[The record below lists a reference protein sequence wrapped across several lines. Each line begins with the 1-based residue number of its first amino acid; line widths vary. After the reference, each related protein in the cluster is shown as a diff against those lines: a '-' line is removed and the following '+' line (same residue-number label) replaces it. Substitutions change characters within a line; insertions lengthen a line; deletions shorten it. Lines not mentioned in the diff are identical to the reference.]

1 MSGPTPTT
9 ALSGKALA
17 LARRRDQAQRG
28 GRAQSSSAGARNAP
42 RTAAPARPE
51 PVPRPSGVDPVAAP
65 AQAQTFDAPADLT
78 PASTTAVPAGMS
90 PGGATNGRDLA
101 RARRAAQARAGAQG
115 RPSRPARQRSGATA
129 FAGSPAAP
137 LVAPAAQSAVVSAGA
152 EPVGSGE
159 SGAGDAD
166 LLDAICSLVEA
177 APSNEGLPASV
188 RELCRERRRD
198 LSHRGQAALP
208 ASPRGLAA
216 GRGSARIR
224 PGAAGPAVSV
234 RDLARQR
241 RAELGKNGRGT
252 PSDYRPSGRVRPPA
266 PAKVAL
272 GTTLSGSAVTGTLVE
287 RNPKV
292 TGNEPGTCRV
302 ITGTEYIGAE
312 QFDQFCGTRPLPPVP
327 KVGVSA
333 TSQGQR
339 MTGTEVG
346 RSPRVTGDESGA
358 CRSVTGTEYLG
369 SEALADFCPSSP
381 GNTMLPARPA
391 KVAVGATERK
401 GLVVT
406 GTDEARSGAVT
417 GADAG
422 ARRAVTGSQYAD
434 AGLARLTINGP
445 PSKVALTHT
454 LAGRP
459 VSGTEVGRSVKVTG
473 DEAGACR
480 PVSGTE
486 YLSNEQFQTICRTRP
501 EPPPPKVGED
511 SSRAGQRI
519 TGNLVD
525 RSPKVTGNEP
535 GACER
540 VTGSQYG
547 QTSLCDGAP
556 VKVSAMH
563 TLAGRTLTGTA
574 VSLGADPIP
583 NLGPKLTGDE
593 HGECQLVTGT
603 EYVGQE
609 QYQAYCEGTPAPRA
623 DKVGVSRTERGQQV
637 SGVMLGRSPLV
648 TGNEPG
654 SASAITGTP
663 YGGGPRQGQSE
674 GCACGGACGCG
685 GHSATQP
692 RVETAPAAPA
702 PAARRV
708 PRYLAPADQPLP
720 YAEPRPPAAPGP
732 ADFSI
737 VSPARAARG
746 RITGNA
752 LGSVGSGGLSRITG
766 PVNLA
771 AGLVSG
777 TPEFRYRDEQPTDY
791 HAPAFSAPAAVAAA
805 PAVPMEEPVGRITGE
820 GRDSGRRITGDDWAR
835 SGRVTGTEGHW
846 AQGRNLTLRGE
857 NRLPMAAG
865 AWGNKDLERP
875 APPPPARV
883 TGSSGGNTKGTCVT
897 YSGGARG

>member
-1 MSGPTPTT
+1 
-9 ALSGKALA
+9 
-17 LARRRDQAQRG
+17 
-28 GRAQSSSAGARNAP
+28 
-42 RTAAPARPE
+42 
-51 PVPRPSGVDPVAAP
+51 
-65 AQAQTFDAPADLT
+65 
-78 PASTTAVPAGMS
+78 
-90 PGGATNGRDLA
+90 
-101 RARRAAQARAGAQG
+101 
-115 RPSRPARQRSGATA
+115 
-129 FAGSPAAP
+129 
-137 LVAPAAQSAVVSAGA
+137 AAQSAVVSAGA

-556 VKVSAMH
+556 VKVS
-563 TLAGRTLTGTA
+563 
-574 VSLGADPIP
+574 
-583 NLGPKLTGDE
+583 
-593 HGECQLVTGT
+593 
-603 EYVGQE
+603 
-609 QYQAYCEGTPAPRA
+609 
-623 DKVGVSRTERGQQV
+623 
-637 SGVMLGRSPLV
+637 
-648 TGNEPG
+648 
-654 SASAITGTP
+654 
-663 YGGGPRQGQSE
+663 
-674 GCACGGACGCG
+674 
-685 GHSATQP
+685 
-692 RVETAPAAPA
+692 
-702 PAARRV
+702 
-708 PRYLAPADQPLP
+708 
-720 YAEPRPPAAPGP
+720 
-732 ADFSI
+732 
-737 VSPARAARG
+737 
-746 RITGNA
+746 
-752 LGSVGSGGLSRITG
+752 
-766 PVNLA
+766 
-771 AGLVSG
+771 
-777 TPEFRYRDEQPTDY
+777 
-791 HAPAFSAPAAVAAA
+791 
-805 PAVPMEEPVGRITGE
+805 
-820 GRDSGRRITGDDWAR
+820 
-835 SGRVTGTEGHW
+835 
-846 AQGRNLTLRGE
+846 
-857 NRLPMAAG
+857 
-865 AWGNKDLERP
+865 
-875 APPPPARV
+875 
-883 TGSSGGNTKGTCVT
+883 
-897 YSGGARG
+897 

>member
-1 MSGPTPTT
+1 MPGPTP
-9 ALSGKALA
+9 APSGKALA
-17 LARRRDQAQRG
+17 LARRRAQAQRG
-28 GRAQSSSAGARNAP
+28 GRAQP
-42 RTAAPARPE
+42 AAAVAQPAL
-51 PVPRPSGVDPVAAP
+51 
-65 AQAQTFDAPADLT
+65 LT
-78 PASTTAVPAGMS
+78 PAPVRMAPAPVAVTTAPVRPAAAS
-90 PGGATNGRDLA
+90 PAPTAAATANGRDQA
-101 RARRAAQARAGAQG
+101 RARRQAQAQGGARG
-115 RPSRPARQRSGATA
+115 RPSGRVRPQGPTTTPVSPPASSTRPAPTALSGA
-129 FAGSPAAP
+129 AGFGEERVATREPAS
-137 LVAPAAQSAVVSAGA
+137 V
-152 EPVGSGE
+152 
-159 SGAGDAD
+159 
-166 LLDAICSLVEA
+166 LDAICSLVDA
-177 APSNEGLPASV
+177 APADDGLPASV
-188 RELCRERRRD
+188 RDLCRERRRN
-198 LSHRGQAALP
+198 LSRQGQAALP
-208 ASPRGLAA
+208 TDPRGATA
-216 GRGSARIR
+216 GRAAARIR
-224 PGAAGPAVSV
+224 PGAAGALASV
-234 RDLARQR
+234 RELARQR
-241 RAELGKNGRGT
+241 RAELGKNGRST
-252 PSDYRPSGRVRPPA
+252 ATEYRPSGRVRPPA
-266 PAKVAL
+266 PAKVEV
-272 GTTLSGSAVTGTLVE
+272 GTTLSGNTLTGTLME
-287 RNPKV
+287 RTAKV

-302 ITGTEYIGAE
+302 ITGTEYIGTE
-312 QFDQFCGTRPLPPVP
+312 QFEGFCSVRPAPPVP

-346 RSPRVTGDESGA
+346 RSPRVTGDESGT
-358 CRSVTGTEYLG
+358 CRAVTGTEYLG
-369 SEALADFCPSSP
+369 SETLAAFCPSP
-381 GNTMLPARPA
+381 TMPARPS
-391 KVAVGATERK
+391 KVAIGATERK
-401 GLVVT
+401 GLAVS
-406 GTDEARSGAVT
+406 GTDEARSAAVT

-422 ARRAVTGSQYAD
+422 SQRAVTGSQYAD

-454 LAGRP
+454 MAGRP

-501 EPPPPKVGED
+501 EPAPAKVGED

-535 GACER
+535 GSCER

-547 QTSLCDGAP
+547 QTNLCDGAP
-556 VKVSAMH
+556 TKVADMH

-574 VSLGADPIP
+574 VVLGAVQ
-583 NLGPKLTGDE
+583 GPKLTGDE
-593 HGECQLVTGT
+593 HGGCQPVTGT

-609 QYQAYCEGTPAPRA
+609 QYQAYCDGTPAPRA
-623 DKVGVSRTERGQQV
+623 DKVGVSQTERGQRV
-637 SGVMLGRSPLV
+637 SGVMLGRSSLV

-654 SASAITGTP
+654 SANAITGTP
-663 YGGGPRQGQSE
+663 YGSGARAAQPS
-674 GCACGGACGCG
+674 GGACSCHG
-685 GHSATQP
+685 AADQ
-692 RVETAPAAPA
+692 VAPAQSA
-702 PAARRV
+702 
-708 PRYLAPADQPLP
+708 PRYLAPIGQPLP
-720 YAEPRPPAAPGP
+720 VVEPRPAPAPGP

-737 VSPARAARG
+737 VSPARAAHG

-752 LGSVGSGGLSRITG
+752 LGNVGGLSRITG

-777 TPEFRYRDEQPTDY
+777 TPEFRYRDEVATD
-791 HAPAFSAPAAVAAA
+791 FRA
-805 PAVPMEEPVGRITGE
+805 PAVTAEPTPAPADPAVGRITGE

-857 NRLPMAAG
+857 ARLPMATG

-883 TGSSGGNTKGTCVT
+883 TGSSGGNTKGTSVT

>member
-1 MSGPTPTT
+1 
-9 ALSGKALA
+9 
-17 LARRRDQAQRG
+17 
-28 GRAQSSSAGARNAP
+28 
-42 RTAAPARPE
+42 
-51 PVPRPSGVDPVAAP
+51 
-65 AQAQTFDAPADLT
+65 
-78 PASTTAVPAGMS
+78 
-90 PGGATNGRDLA
+90 
-101 RARRAAQARAGAQG
+101 
-115 RPSRPARQRSGATA
+115 
-129 FAGSPAAP
+129 
-137 LVAPAAQSAVVSAGA
+137 
-152 EPVGSGE
+152 
-159 SGAGDAD
+159 
-166 LLDAICSLVEA
+166 
-177 APSNEGLPASV
+177 
-188 RELCRERRRD
+188 
-198 LSHRGQAALP
+198 
-208 ASPRGLAA
+208 
-216 GRGSARIR
+216 
-224 PGAAGPAVSV
+224 
-234 RDLARQR
+234 
-241 RAELGKNGRGT
+241 
-252 PSDYRPSGRVRPPA
+252 
-266 PAKVAL
+266 
-272 GTTLSGSAVTGTLVE
+272 
-287 RNPKV
+287 
-292 TGNEPGTCRV
+292 
-302 ITGTEYIGAE
+302 
-312 QFDQFCGTRPLPPVP
+312 
-327 KVGVSA
+327 
-333 TSQGQR
+333 
-339 MTGTEVG
+339 
-346 RSPRVTGDESGA
+346 
-358 CRSVTGTEYLG
+358 
-369 SEALADFCPSSP
+369 
-381 GNTMLPARPA
+381 MLPARPV

-401 GLVVT
+401 GLAVT
-406 GTDEARSGAVT
+406 GTDEARAAAVT

-501 EPPPPKVGED
+501 EPAPAKVGED
-511 SSRAGQRI
+511 STAAGQRI

-525 RSPKVTGNEP
+525 RSPRVTGNEP

-556 VKVSAMH
+556 VKSATMH
-563 TLAGRTLTGTA
+563 TLSGRTLTGTA
-574 VSLGADPIP
+574 VSLGAIA
-583 NLGPKLTGDE
+583 GPKLTGDE
-593 HGECQLVTGT
+593 HGGCQPVTGT

-609 QYQAYCEGTPAPRA
+609 QYQAYCEGTPDPRA
-623 DKVGVSRTERGQQV
+623 EKVGVSRTERGQRV

-663 YGGGPRQGQSE
+663 YGAGPRSAQPA
-674 GCACGGACGCG
+674 GCACGGACSGP
-685 GHSATQP
+685 AAAD
-692 RVETAPAAPA
+692 RETPAAP
-702 PAARRV
+702 PVRRA

-720 YAEPRPPAAPGP
+720 YAEPRPAAASGP

-752 LGSVGSGGLSRITG
+752 LSSAGGGGPSRITG

-777 TPEFRYRDEQPTDY
+777 TPEFRYRDEL
-791 HAPAFSAPAAVAAA
+791 PADFSAPATGAQPTSVPTERAA
-805 PAVPMEEPVGRITGE
+805 GRITGE
-820 GRDSGRRITGDDWAR
+820 GRDSGCRITGDDWAR

-857 NRLPMAAG
+857 GRLPMATG

-875 APPPPARV
+875 EPPPPARV
-883 TGSSGGNTKGTCVT
+883 TGSSGGHAKGTCVT